1 MGAPDLADLRELV
14 GGYVKL
20 PDMRSVPKIKGKDAN
35 LEGII
40 KYIKMQRYY
49 MQAQHGRAD
58 PLTDNR
64 FANKLPIGGRPG
76 LDGRIAMGTATQQ
89 EILAMKLNESA
100 ASCLLFG
107 AADCTEVS
115 DALQDNWDEY
125 EWPLGHVPQM
135 LNNLLVR
142 YVPEGAAGKT
152 VLEDEFSMG

>member
-1 MGAPDLADLRELV
+1 MGATDLADLRELV

-40 KYIKMQRYY
+40 KYIKLQRYY

-58 PLTDNR
+58 PLMDNR

-89 EILAMKLNESA
+89 EIVVMKLNESA

-107 AADCTEVS
+107 AADCSEV
-115 DALQDNWDEY
+115 
-125 EWPLGHVPQM
+125 
-135 LNNLLVR
+135 
-142 YVPEGAAGKT
+142 
-152 VLEDEFSMG
+152 